1 MPTLPKSLHPD
12 KMQGPRGSGRRPGC
26 QRSERGAF
34 RRISPLP
41 RAQAA
46 LKHDTDQQTPHHKLV
61 NTQCDCLPP
70 GQMLSDS

>member
-34 RRISPLP
+34 RRVSPLP

-46 LKHDTDQQTPHHKLV
+46 LKHGTDQ
-61 NTQCDCLPP
+61 
-70 GQMLSDS
+70 